1 MPKAFSVQ
9 EREAIRE
16 QLKME
21 ARQCLQTLGM
31 KKTTVDELVKRIH
44 IPKGTFYLF
53 YASKELLFFDV
64 LMDFHNAIQAELIA
78 VLHQQQAF
86 DTKGLVSVLYSLFK
100 RVDGSFLATMIQN
113 RDIELLMRKLPPHI
127 VQDHMQA
134 DDLSMERFL
143 SLLPVSI
150 EEHKIQVFSA
160 ALRAVF
166 LSMLYKD
173 QVGQGVFDEALQLLL
188 TGIVSQLLEETHDNS
203 R

>member
-9 EREAIRE
+9 KRETIRE

-31 KKTTVDELVKRIH
+31 KKTTVDELVKRVH

-64 LMDFHNAIQAELIA
+64 LMDFHNDIQADLLSGLEQKESI
-78 VLHQQQAF
+78 
-86 DTKGLVSVLYSLFK
+86 DTESLVCLLYSLFK

-113 RDIELLMRKLPPHI
+113 RDIELLMRKLPAHI
-127 VQDHMQA
+127 IQEHMQF
-134 DDLSMERFL
+134 DDLNMEQFL

-150 EEHKIQVFSA
+150 DEDRIQVFSA
-160 ALRAVF
+160 ALRAIF
-166 LSMLYKD
+166 LTMLHKAEI
-173 QVGQGVFDEALQLLL
+173 GAAVFDEALQLLL
-188 TGIVSQLLEETHDNS
+188 TGIVSQLLEETHDNG